1 MRAFLSTCL
10 PSPNLLTFHV
20 FGLFLQEGHMLDFS
34 RSYLFSLTSFKKT
47 GSRHMRKKKKTTQ
60 FCVRLE
66 RISARVLVAS
76 MARKEFI
83 FFVSNVTSLRSVA
96 TTISRYYAGDHS
108 CVPIRS

>member
-1 MRAFLSTCL
+1 
-10 PSPNLLTFHV
+10 
-20 FGLFLQEGHMLDFS
+20 MLDF
-34 RSYLFSLTSFKKT
+34 LAAFSFLLSF
-47 GSRHMRKKKKTTQ
+47 SNRRKVVICEKKKTTQ

-66 RISARVLVAS
+66 RISTRVLVAS

-108 CVPIRS
+108 CVPIRSIFSKARNIQRPSKQCSQPS

>member
-20 FGLFLQEGHMLDFS
+20 FAPGGTYVEFFSQLFFS
-34 RSYLFSLTSFKKT
+34 QTSFKKT
-47 GSRHMRKKKKTTQ
+47 GSRHMRKKKTTQ

-66 RISARVLVAS
+66 RISTRVLVAS

-83 FFVSNVTSLRSVA
+83 SFVSNASSLRSVA

-108 CVPIRS
+108 CVPIRSIF

>member
-1 MRAFLSTCL
+1 
-10 PSPNLLTFHV
+10 
-20 FGLFLQEGHMLDFS
+20 MLDFS

-66 RISARVLVAS
+66 RISTRVLVAS

-83 FFVSNVTSLRSVA
+83 SFVSNASSLRSVA
-96 TTISRYYAGDHS
+96 TTISRYYAGDQS
-108 CVPIRS
+108 WVPIRSIF

>member
-1 MRAFLSTCL
+1 
-10 PSPNLLTFHV
+10 
-20 FGLFLQEGHMLDFS
+20 MLDFS
-34 RSYLFSLTSFKKT
+34 RSYLFFSPLSK
-47 GSRHMRKKKKTTQ
+47 RREVVICEKKTTQ

-66 RISARVLVAS
+66 RISTRVLVAS

-108 CVPIRS
+108 CVPIRSIF